1 MELLKKIEQDFQ
13 KATKNA
19 KDIEK
24 RVLRNLKS
32 QIQNKKIELRSKGE
46 ELKEADLFKLLKKQA
61 KKHKESI
68 EIFKKGNR
76 DDLAE
81 KEEKELN
88 FLSKYLPEE
97 LSDEKIKDIVMSTIK
112 EIGEKTPRVFGQV
125 MGKVMKEVKGKADGT
140 RVKKIV
146 DKILKE

>member
-76 DDLAE
+76 DDLVE